1 MKLVP
6 WPHSSL
12 EMVSAFIHK
21 SHNNNWPFC
30 VGQEHADQVT
40 SFFPPKGQPR
50 KMLLGNSTREG
61 PCPPPAPS
69 PSPEVL
75 PASNPPSATPTS
87 PFFSHI
93 TPPSS
98 QTRGKMQ
105 LCYLYGKLQRYKADQ
120 DQRNSVLPLFYSKLP
135 GRLHVKSL
143 VAVIYSSCTTVQGHR
158 RRILREV
165 TNTSSSFFIN
175 PLFHAHT
182 YPPCSAE
189 LLQ

>member
-1 MKLVP
+1 
-6 WPHSSL
+6 
-12 EMVSAFIHK
+12 MVSAFIHK

-30 VGQEHADQVT
+30 VGWEHADQVT

-69 PSPEVL
+69 LRPEVL
-75 PASNPPSATPTS
+75 PAPNPPSATPTS

-93 TPPSS
+93 TPQSS

-105 LCYLYGKLQRYKADQ
+105 LCYLYSKLQGYKADQ

-135 GRLHVKSL
+135 GRSHVKSL
-143 VAVIYSSCTTVQGHR
+143 VAVIYSSCTRTPQEDTGGSYQHF
-158 RRILREV
+158 LQFFHK
-165 TNTSSSFFIN
+165 SS
-175 PLFHAHT
+175 LFHAHM